1 MNTAQIKEEI
11 RKLDRTD
18 KSEIYRWIDEE
29 ATCDI
34 LFELEKDWYAYQGPL
49 GDVVHKGAYFFA
61 SKDGFLI
68 GSYETFDDAIAA
80 LIREAEN
87 PN

>member
-1 MNTAQIKEEI
+1 MNAAQIKDEI
-11 RKLDRTD
+11 RKLNRAD
-18 KSEIYRWIDEE
+18 KSEIYKWIDQE
-29 ATCDI
+29 ASSDV
-34 LFELEKDWYAYQGPL
+34 LFEIEKDWYAYQGPL

-80 LIREAEN
+80 LIREAEY
-87 PN
+87 PS

>member
-11 RKLDRTD
+11 RKLDRAD
-18 KSEIYRWIDEE
+18 KSEIYKWIDQE
-29 ATCDI
+29 ATSDVLSEI
-34 LFELEKDWYAYQGPL
+34 EKDWYAYQGPL

-80 LIREAEN
+80 L
-87 PN
+87 